1 MSENKFGKTSRLFL
15 RTRRVEGK
23 TVVEDL
29 SFTAPYKV
37 MVPFQ
42 RDGGGIS
49 VMPLSASAGIMEGD
63 RQEFDFALEEGT
75 DVEYLSQSFDKI
87 HKMKEGSASRHVH
100 AQVGRN
106 AVFFYYPQ
114 PVIPYKDSAFES
126 HMEIHLADETSRLFL
141 MEIICCGRSASGE
154 RFAYRR
160 FASRVLVCRG
170 DRMIYRDNT
179 CYEPYRMPMEGIG
192 MYEGYTHMA
201 NLFFTG
207 ICNKKEA
214 FGDSASASSEDMK
227 EKIWEILEED
237 PECEGGITRLSQG
250 DYAVRIFGN
259 RAQKL
264 QEITEKI
271 RKIFEYKT
279 NQDAAGRQL

>member
-15 RTRRVEGK
+15 HTRLEKGK

-37 MVPFQ
+37 MSPFS
-42 RDGGGIS
+42 RKGGGIS
-49 VMPLSASAGIMEGD
+49 VMPLCASAGIMEGD
-63 RQEFDFALEEGT
+63 RQEFDFAVGEGS
-75 DVEYLSQSFDKI
+75 DLEYLSQSFDKI

-114 PVIPYKDSAFES
+114 PVIPYKDSAFDS
-126 HMEIHLADETSRLFL
+126 FMEIHLTDETSHLFL

-160 FASRVLVCRG
+160 FASRVCIYRG
-170 DRMIYRDNT
+170 DRLIYRDNT
-179 CYEPYRMPMEGIG
+179 CYEPHRMLMEGIG

-201 NLFFTG
+201 NLFFTD
-207 ICNKKEA
+207 ICNKKET
-214 FGDSASASSEDMK
+214 FPDSASASSKDMK
-227 EKIWEILEED
+227 ERIWEILEED
-237 PECEGGITRLSQG
+237 PDCEGGITRLSQG

-264 QEITEKI
+264 QEIAEKI
-271 RKIFEYKT
+271 RLIFEKSG
-279 NQDAAGRQL
+279 NG